1 VGGELSEAAERNVEK
16 QRCVFNKKANELATV
31 YGKLVRW
38 NEEIRAE
45 RDEAREL
52 AEELRDE
59 LITQCPDVSR
69 IVPYP
74 HALPWEVK

>member
-1 VGGELSEAAERNVEK
+1 MTFDE
-16 QRCVFNKKANELATV
+16 FNKKANELATV